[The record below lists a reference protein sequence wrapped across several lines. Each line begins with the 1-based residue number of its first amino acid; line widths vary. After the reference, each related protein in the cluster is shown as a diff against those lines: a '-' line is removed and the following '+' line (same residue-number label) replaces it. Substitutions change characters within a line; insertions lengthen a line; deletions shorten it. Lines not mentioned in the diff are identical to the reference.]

1 MCSFE
6 IIFILILRPLLWWF
20 FELENSLYVVIH
32 HSVIHSFV
40 CYKDEF
46 SVFSQILFRICEN
59 WSSQAWNC
67 FTNVEHFILK
77 HYRSPGLCT
86 CIFYHRQG
94 IFWSNFQLE
103 RESSGW
109 SWRNTNSTCTEQ
121 DWSLGWFLYKEV
133 RWLLLRGWW

>member
-59 WSSQAWNC
+59 WSSQDGIVSLMWSILSWNITGAQAC
-67 FTNVEHFILK
+67 VLVFST
-77 HYRSPGLCT
+77 T
-86 CIFYHRQG
+86 D
-94 IFWSNFQLE
+94 
-103 RESSGW
+103 RESFEAIS
-109 SWRNTNSTCTEQ
+109 SWRE
-121 DWSLGWFLYKEV
+121 KVVAEV
-133 RWLLLRGWW
+133 GEIPTVLVQNKIDLLDDSCIKK